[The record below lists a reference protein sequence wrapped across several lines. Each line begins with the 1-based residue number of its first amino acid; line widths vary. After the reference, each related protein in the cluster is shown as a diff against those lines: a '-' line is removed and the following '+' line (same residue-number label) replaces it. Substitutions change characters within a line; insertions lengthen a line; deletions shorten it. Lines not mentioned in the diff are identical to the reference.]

1 MNVMSVS
8 VMASMNVHYDLNGSD
23 VIAVGMALMTDVSAF
38 HHGLFNS
45 DVHGI
50 PDNNLRY
57 PW

>member
-1 MNVMSVS
+1 MMSVS